1 VHSYPRV
8 YRPPT
13 LLLTLGA
20 HRAVPPRLAA
30 AWLLGCL
37 APWLLLAAA
46 AAGDLIIIVGPHGTA
61 TATTDGV
68 LAGGYLTDRYLGQ
81 PPPRRRPGT
90 ASLGKYLQTIE
101 QAGGWGQLQ
110 RVLRACRLVADRHPG
125 VSIANVAT
133 RWVLDQDA
141 VAGERGHGSIVDAA
155 PMLAEIYLR
164 HACSYHEILRV
175 KTQPAKRHPGVIVGA
190 RLGKPNAVHT
200 QENLQALGLELD
212 AADLATLDEA
222 ISRGQM
228 LPGDCGD
235 EYRD

>member
-1 VHSYPRV
+1 V

-46 AAGDLIIIVGPHGTA
+46 AAADDLIIIVGPHGTA

-175 KTQPAKRHPGVIVGA
+175 KTQPAETPPRRDRGRTTGQAQRGAHAGEPAGIGAGA
-190 RLGKPNAVHT
+190 RCGGPGDAGRGDLAR
-200 QENLQALGLELD
+200 AD
-212 AADLATLDEA
+212 AAGRL
-222 ISRGQM
+222 RRRV
-228 LPGDCGD
+228 P
-235 EYRD
+235 